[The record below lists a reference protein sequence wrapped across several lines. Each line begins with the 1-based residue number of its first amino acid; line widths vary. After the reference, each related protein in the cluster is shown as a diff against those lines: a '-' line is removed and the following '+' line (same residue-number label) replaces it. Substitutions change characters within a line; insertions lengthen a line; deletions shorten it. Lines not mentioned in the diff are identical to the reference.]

1 MLPQVDVFIPI
12 YGVERFIEK
21 CLQSVLA
28 QDYENMRVV
37 LIDDASPDQSVAL
50 ARQVI
55 EKNNPLQHK
64 VEIVSCPINGGLGAT
79 RKIAHSMIA
88 GKYTLFLD
96 SDDYWDNEHLV
107 SEWVAVAEKG
117 NYEVVLSNY
126 CHEYPLQEKSIP
138 REVVPRLSGK
148 EVAYAMLR
156 GTEAGYLWNKL
167 FLSDKLKQYSHLV
180 KTGRNFW
187 EDVVV
192 TIPLLYN
199 AEKVG
204 YYPKV
209 TIHYVHHGNTQYT
222 AVTKPEYIGTIEG
235 ILLDFK
241 REFQNANDPELEKAY
256 NGFKNQ
262 IFWTLAQ
269 LPFRY
274 YKELRN
280 PIFKIKWALY
290 PHDWKN
296 SIRYFIY
303 LLTQSRYTAWLGY
316 LSYHIYTYL
325 YHHLVRKDTFRA

>member
-1 MLPQVDVFIPI
+1 MSPQVDVLIPV
-12 YGVERFIEK
+12 YGVEHFIAK
-21 CLQSVLA
+21 CLLSVLV
-28 QDYENMRVV
+28 QDYKNMRVV
-37 LIDDASPDQSVAL
+37 LVEDASPDNSL
-50 ARQVI
+50 AIAEQI
-55 EKNNPLQHK
+55 IKQHNIHQHK
-64 VEIVSCPINGGLGAT
+64 VEIYKRATNGGIGAV
-79 RKIAHSMIA
+79 REQLLSHLE
-88 GKYTLFLD
+88 GKYALFID
-96 SDDYWDNEHLV
+96 SDDYWDNERV
-107 SEWVAVAEKG
+107 VTEWVNLAEKG

-126 CHEYPLQEKSIP
+126 CHEYPLQGKSIP
-138 REVVPRLSGK
+138 KEVEPRLTGK
-148 EVAYAMLR
+148 EVAYAILN
-156 GTEAGYLWNKL
+156 GKEGGYVWNKL
-167 FLSDKLKQYSHLV
+167 FLSEKLMQYSHLV
-180 KTGRNFW
+180 KIGRNFW
-187 EDVVV
+187 EDVSV
-192 TIPLLYN
+192 TVPLLYY
-199 AEKVG
+199 AQKVG

-241 REFQNANDPELEKAY
+241 KEFQDVTDPELEKAY
-256 NGFKNQ
+256 NGLKNQ

-303 LLTQSRYTAWLGY
+303 LLTQNRYTAWLGY